1 MPKTNQPHSFRAFDE
16 RPFYSKAWLAK
27 YGQTLNRDE
36 IRLVQAYR
44 GLSPTD
50 QQGLSILASRL
61 VIERAT
67 DSTESP
73 NLRRAHAK

>member
-36 IRLVQAYR
+36 M
-44 GLSPTD
+44 
-50 QQGLSILASRL
+50 
-61 VIERAT
+61 
-67 DSTESP
+67 
-73 NLRRAHAK
+73 